1 MALRGFHWPSGR
13 EQGLMMAETANGRGW
28 PRTAGRSQEILS
40 TFTRYVAERGYDGTN
55 FSDIA
60 NELGISKGTIVH
72 HYGTKDRLLAALHE
86 SYMRRRLAEARLIVE
101 RLDGPV
107 EQLAGLLHAFIRYQ
121 VHDRG
126 IAVVHLVADERMQ
139 QAGELLD
146 RPIQPLDDQPRL
158 GQPPAHVGLMQ
169 RGEQPVLRS
178 VVVDDCPLGDPE
190 LIGDVAEVRP
200 VIAAFGHIARECRQ
214 DLLRS
219 ARRPWPAPAIRSLSH
234 HQSLLASARPVKA
247 AQRHH
252 RS

>member
-1 MALRGFHWPSGR
+1 
-13 EQGLMMAETANGRGW
+13 MMAETANGRGW

-121 VHDRG
+121 VHDRD
-126 IAVVHLVADERMQ
+126 ATVAFQREV
-139 QAGELLD
+139 
-146 RPIQPLDDQPRL
+146 IQRRDPFGKLPPGGGPGDKPADLRRL
-158 GQPPAHVGLMQ
+158 AVGLDLVPPG
-169 RGEQPVLRS
+169 RARAGRAGRCGLR
-178 VVVDDCPLGDPE
+178 
-190 LIGDVAEVRP
+190 
-200 VIAAFGHIARECRQ
+200 
-214 DLLRS
+214 
-219 ARRPWPAPAIRSLSH
+219 
-234 HQSLLASARPVKA
+234 
-247 AQRHH
+247 
-252 RS
+252 